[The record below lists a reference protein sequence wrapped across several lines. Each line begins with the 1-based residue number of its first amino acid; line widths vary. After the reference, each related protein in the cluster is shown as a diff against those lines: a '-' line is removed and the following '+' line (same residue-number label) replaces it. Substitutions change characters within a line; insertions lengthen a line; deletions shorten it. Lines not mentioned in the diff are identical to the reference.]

1 MIYAAAII
9 IWGAIAVIGAGA
21 LAIMVGSPLALAMV
35 VIAAGATY
43 LFQII
48 EANREH
54 QGGDFMPTELDQFV
68 QLFLFLAVVT
78 LFALSIVWSIGVH
91 YGS

>member
-9 IWGAIAVIGAGA
+9 IWGVVAVIGAGA
-21 LAIMVGSPLALAMV
+21 LAAMVGSPIAFAMA

-68 QLFLFLAVVT
+68 QLFLFLVVVT
-78 LFALSIVWSIGVH
+78 LFSLSIVWSLGVH
-91 YGS
+91 YGG